1 MRENCNQEELDAH
14 YTLDLVKAGGYASDN
29 EINRALFVL
38 GDGVGIVQL
47 RRSTCNPTK
56 SE

>member
-14 YTLDLVKAGGYASDN
+14 HTLDLVKAGGYAGDD

-38 GDGVGIVQL
+38 GDGIGIVQL
-47 RRSTCNPTK
+47 RSNPCNPIK